1 MVFLF
6 VDIPFRESCSVGGV
20 FMSVDSLRL
29 IGRQV
34 GARLRDARLARKYT
48 QSQLARPDFSV
59 SYISAIERG
68 QIQPSLRALEIL
80 ASKLEIHSTDLL
92 PQPQTL
98 VAELSPAE
106 KKTRE
111 EEQFE
116 ISLLEAQIAV
126 HQGQS
131 GQAIALLQDLAGERE
146 ELSHQSIYH
155 LLLGQAYLAGGAVQ
169 ESEQALAGAVSEA
182 ADPLYPQMLE
192 LQITAYTAMHNTEQA
207 LQLRRASLAYL
218 GSQEGPPINP
228 LLGARLYG
236 SLAQHHS
243 SLGQFARA
251 AEMLRQ
257 ALHALE
263 VRGTD
268 RRHLSISQQLAE
280 TYREQGY
287 ERLAL
292 LYHQRSIQ
300 LDIQTHL
307 RGLRGEIQHR
317 LGRIFL
323 AGGSEE
329 VYSSLLADSQKAIA
343 RRDPLAQASAHV
355 HLAHWLLA
363 HREQARAE
371 QHIQHAQRLANLS
384 GETLVAADVQFL
396 CSELTYQRQEYIAAD
411 QYTETGLAMLERL
424 GEGEE
429 LIERLTQYARRLEER
444 GLAGK
449 AIIYWKRAYEK
460 REKGWSVS
468 L

>member
-1 MVFLF
+1 
-6 VDIPFRESCSVGGV
+6 
-20 FMSVDSLRL
+20 MSIDSLRL
-29 IGRQV
+29 IGQQV

-80 ASKLEIHSTDLL
+80 ASKLDIPSADLL
-92 PQPQTL
+92 PQSQSQ
-98 VAELSPAE
+98 VAALSADE
-106 KKTRE
+106 KRTQE

-116 ISLLEAQIAV
+116 IALLEAQIAV
-126 HQGQS
+126 HQGQAE
-131 GQAIALLQDLAGERE
+131 QAIVLLQDLAGQRE
-146 ELSHQSIYH
+146 ELSRQSIYRV
-155 LLLGQAYLAGGAVQ
+155 LLGQAYLAGGAVQ
-169 ESEQALAGAVSEA
+169 EGEQVLAGSVSAA

-207 LQLRRASLAYL
+207 QQLRRASLAYL

-243 SLGQFARA
+243 AQGQFARA

-257 ALHALE
+257 ALRALE

-268 RRHLSISQQLAE
+268 RRHLSVSQQLAK

-287 ERLAL
+287 ERLAA
-292 LYHQRSIQ
+292 LYQQRSIQ
-300 LDIQTHL
+300 LDIQMHL
-307 RGLRGEIQHR
+307 RDLRGEIQHR
-317 LGRIFL
+317 LGQISL
-323 AGGSEE
+323 ARGSEE
-329 VYSSLLADSQKAIA
+329 VYSSFLADSQEAYA

-363 HREQARAE
+363 RGEQTRAE
-371 QHIQHAQRLANLS
+371 QSIQEAQRLANLS

-396 CSELTYQRQEYIAAD
+396 CSELTYQRREYAAAD
-411 QYTETGLAMLERL
+411 QYAETGLAMLERL

-429 LIERLTQYARRLEER
+429 LIERLTQYAQRFEER
-444 GLAGK
+444 GLTGK
-449 AIIYWKRAYEK
+449 AIVYWRRAYEK
-460 REKGWSVS
+460 REKGWSAS